1 MDVSKSE
8 NLTVLN
14 QNNNVQEMLNNE
26 IQNNE
31 ILSLSE
37 DNTTLSASNTDN
49 DGALGAP
56 DSGTFVNLRNKINN
70 ASSGSTVL
78 LENNYNFGSYSSD
91 KGIYINKNLIIDGQG
106 YTIDANNGGRI
117 FNITTINYNIT
128 LKNIVF
134 KNAMYGSGAG
144 GAIYFKG
151 TNLTVENCTFESN
164 KNHHSKGGGAIY
176 VDYNDKVLINIVNS
190 TFSKNNVSSVGGA
203 LYFDNPL
210 SLQGQFDVYIT
221 NCDFNE
227 NYAACNRNNAYG
239 GGAIFVFELLDILDI

>member
-14 QNNNVQEMLNNE
+14 HNNNVQEMLNNE

-78 LENNYNFGSYSSD
+78 LENNYNFGSYSCD
-91 KGIYINKNLIIDGQG
+91 
-106 YTIDANNGGRI
+106 
-117 FNITTINYNIT
+117 
-128 LKNIVF
+128 
-134 KNAMYGSGAG
+134 
-144 GAIYFKG
+144 
-151 TNLTVENCTFESN
+151 C
-164 KNHHSKGGGAIY
+164 
-176 VDYNDKVLINIVNS
+176 
-190 TFSKNNVSSVGGA
+190 
-203 LYFDNPL
+203 
-210 SLQGQFDVYIT
+210 QFV
-221 NCDFNE
+221 CW
-227 NYAACNRNNAYG
+227 
-239 GGAIFVFELLDILDI
+239 